1 MQTDLIVKKLSELKG
16 GSFIIEYRNQEDID
30 LIKDN
35 ILDTFYTKKYERD
48 LNFFELS
55 PEKDSMEISVSQIRE
70 LKKRFLHKAIE
81 ETPIVIFNRNIASL
95 NNNSANALLKI
106 TEETPSN
113 TFFIFFTANAFK
125 VISTIKSRSRILKIN
140 NNDTLISL
148 DDFIADLK
156 IKNQDIPEST
166 FDDLSKPFFSKA
178 IINNSQFFDCMRSF
192 DKNSLSIASN
202 LYLRIIQHF
211 LHISIGNDVL
221 FKYLIKLHSD
231 FLKDLNESIQFNT
244 MTSDLLA
251 VYFYRLQSN
260 VVKYAK

>member
-16 GSFIIEYRNQEDID
+16 GSFIIEYRNHEDID

-113 TFFIFFTANAFK
+113 TFFIFFTASAFK